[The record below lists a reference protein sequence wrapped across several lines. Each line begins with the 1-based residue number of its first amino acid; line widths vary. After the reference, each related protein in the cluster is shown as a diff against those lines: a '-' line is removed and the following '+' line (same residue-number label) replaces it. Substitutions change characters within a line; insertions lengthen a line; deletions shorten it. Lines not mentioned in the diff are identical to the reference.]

1 MSVKLLSF
9 DLDDTLWPCVPTILA
24 AEKKLYVWMQQN
36 VSQITQQLNIEEL
49 RQRRFEFLNS
59 HPEFSHDLSV
69 LRIESFKA
77 LAEEFNLDTD
87 WVNPAFQVYFD
98 ARQEVTLFEDV
109 GKTLD
114 ILHRHYRLVA
124 VTNGNAD
131 VAKTGIGNWFEFTVT
146 AAEVGYMKPHPAVF
160 QALLSLSK
168 CKVSEVLHIGDHQ
181 EHDVFAA
188 KQAGIRSV
196 WLNRNDS
203 EWQRQDCQADYQISS
218 LLELPELLSQ
228 IEK

>member
-24 AEKKLYVWMQQN
+24 AEKKQYLWMQQN
-36 VSQITQQLNIEEL
+36 VPQITQRLSIDEL
-49 RQRRFEFLNS
+49 RQRRFDFLEL
-59 HPEFSHDLSV
+59 HPEFSHDLSA

-77 LAEEFNLDTD
+77 LADEFKLDKS

-98 ARQEVTLFEDV
+98 ARQEVTLFDDV
-109 GKTLD
+109 ETTLD
-114 ILHRHYRLVA
+114 SLHRQYRLVA

-131 VAKTGIGNWFEFTVT
+131 VAKTGIGDWFEFAVT
-146 AAEVGYMKPHPAVF
+146 AAEVGHMKPHPAVF

-168 CKVSEVLHIGDHQ
+168 CSVSEVLHIGDHQ

-196 WLNRNDS
+196 WLNRNAS
-203 EWQRQDCQADYQISS
+203 EWQREDCQADFQISS
-218 LLELPELLSQ
+218 LLELPELLCN
-228 IEK
+228 I